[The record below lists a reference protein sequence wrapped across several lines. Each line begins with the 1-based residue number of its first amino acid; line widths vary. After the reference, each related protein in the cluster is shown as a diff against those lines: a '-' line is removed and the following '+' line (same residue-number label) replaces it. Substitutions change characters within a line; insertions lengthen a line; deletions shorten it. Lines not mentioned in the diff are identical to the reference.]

1 MKRRASPTRIG
12 LFMLG
17 ALALLVAVVA
27 TLGGS
32 SFFAS
37 RERALAYFEGS
48 VYGLQVGAPVV
59 LRGVRLGRV
68 VGIGVV
74 YEGQPG
80 QYAVPVEIEI
90 DRSRIA
96 QATGAQ
102 APMTVAQLV
111 QQGLSARLGTQSLL
125 TGLMYVDLD
134 FGRKLTRAPSAA
146 APSTAAPRAGA
157 AVLPVIPTV
166 PAPLQALQRQLQQ
179 VDLAQLLTDIGAA
192 AAGARQLL
200 ANPRLQQTVDELA
213 GASGELR
220 RLLARVDRRI
230 DPLADALQG
239 TLHDSRQAAAG
250 LSSALADA
258 GSAVARISR
267 AADRVSATMAR
278 VDRLADDAQ
287 PLLDSTRQAAVEL
300 TRTAQALREATT
312 DDDGAL
318 PQAERAAAELARAA
332 RAVRDLADLLD
343 RQPEALLRG
352 RSAAP

>member
-1 MKRRASPTRIG
+1 MKRRASATRIG

-17 ALALLVAVVA
+17 ALGLLVAVIVMI
-27 TLGGS
+27 GGS
-32 SFFAS
+32 SLFAS

-59 LRGVRLGRV
+59 LRGVRLGSV

-74 YEGQPG
+74 YEGRPG

-90 DRSRIA
+90 DRGRIG
-96 QATGAQ
+96 QATGTST
-102 APMTVAQLV
+102 PLTVAQLV

-125 TGLMYVDLD
+125 TGLQYVDLD
-134 FGRKLTRAPSAA
+134 FGRTLPRTAA
-146 APSTAAPRAGA
+146 APALQAAAPRAGA
-157 AVLPVIPTV
+157 AALPVIPTV
-166 PAPLQALQRQLQQ
+166 PSPLQALQRQLQQ
-179 VDLAQLLTDIGAA
+179 VDLAQLLADISGA

-200 ANPRLQQTVDELA
+200 ANPRLHQAVDDLA
-213 GASGELR
+213 RTSGELR
-220 RLLARVDRRI
+220 GLLARVERRV
-230 DPLADALQG
+230 DPLADAMQG
-239 TLHDSRQAAAG
+239 ALHDSRKAATSLA
-250 LSSALADA
+250 SALADA
-258 GSAVARISR
+258 GSAVDKISR

-278 VDRLADDAQ
+278 VDRLADNAQ
-287 PLLDSTRQAAVEL
+287 PLLDSTRQAALEL